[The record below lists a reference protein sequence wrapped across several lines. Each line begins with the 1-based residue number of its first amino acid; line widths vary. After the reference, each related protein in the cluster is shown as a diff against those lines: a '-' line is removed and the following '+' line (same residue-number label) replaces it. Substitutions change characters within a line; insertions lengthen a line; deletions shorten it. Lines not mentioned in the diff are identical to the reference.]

1 MTRKTNRR
9 DFLKQST
16 LAGVGFWAAG
26 GVALAK
32 SKAANEKLN
41 VAIIGAGGQGGGNLK
56 AIAGLGENIVALC
69 DVDEQRAKE
78 AFEKFTKAE
87 KFNDFRKMLEKRKD
101 IDAVVV
107 STPDHQHAV
116 AGVMA
121 MKMGRHLYCEK
132 PLTHD
137 VYEARVMRETAKK
150 YNVATQMGN
159 MGTASSGFRE
169 GVEIIQSGAL
179 GPIEE
184 VHVWSNRPIWPQGVD
199 RPKDTPPVPKTLSWD
214 LWLGTAPDRPYA
226 VYPPNEK
233 GERKPAYHPFAWR
246 GWWDFGTGALGDM
259 ACHTVNLPFM
269 GLKLA
274 YPTSIEAE
282 TSGTNGDSYPK
293 WSTIH
298 FQFPAR
304 GELPAVKLTWYDGG
318 KKPAADILDKYLK
331 GRKIDGSGCL
341 LIGEKGALYSR
352 SDYGEDHLLLPQ
364 EEFAGHKPPTP
375 TLPRSPGHHKEW
387 ILACKGGKPA
397 MANFDYA
404 ALLTE
409 AILLGNLAMRVG
421 KKVEWDGENMKSTN
435 CPEAEQFVRR
445 QYRGGWSL

>member
-318 KKPAADILDKYLK
+318 KKPTADILDKYLK

>member
-121 MKMGRHLYCEK
+121 MKMGHHLYCEK

-137 VYEARVMRETAKK
+137 VHEARVMRETAKK

-274 YPTSIEAE
+274 YPTTIEAE

-364 EEFAGHKPPTP
+364 EEFAGHKPPT